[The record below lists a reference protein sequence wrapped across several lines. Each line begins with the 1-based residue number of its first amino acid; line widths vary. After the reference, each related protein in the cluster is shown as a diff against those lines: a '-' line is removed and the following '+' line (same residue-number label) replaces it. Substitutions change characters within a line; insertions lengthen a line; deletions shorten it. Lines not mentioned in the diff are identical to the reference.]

1 MRLNSIKPTLHSL
14 VLACGP
20 GDRCHHINDELALVL
35 QNGEGMGEWWCKW
48 NGGVNRMQKRSD
60 MSIASVHF
68 IAISRNSGQKL

>member
-1 MRLNSIKPTLHSL
+1 
-14 VLACGP
+14 
-20 GDRCHHINDELALVL
+20 VL

-68 IAISRNSGQKL
+68 NIKELGSKIIEQLKQHSDSYL